1 MRKWIFMVTVEDN
14 IIFYERSTGGTND
27 DSFFRIRDIDECVI
41 SSSSRYLEKESG
53 VRIFSQL
60 VVSTLI

>member
-27 DSFFRIRDIDECVI
+27 DSFFRIRNIDECEFLRAVGT
-41 SSSSRYLEKESG
+41 SKRRAVFE
-53 VRIFSQL
+53 FFPNW
-60 VVSTLI
+60 